1 MPQLHNFSPVSIN
14 CYQHQSID
22 WSMSKPGWSSSPFWP
37 KASARKEQ
45 DWKERKRGREQEG
58 ALRSHSAGGKLSS
71 PDFQRSN
78 MPQDC
83 GVSAPSMCSRSHCG
97 PETFYSLRVK
107 YLVYPV
113 LCVEWPLPGHVL
125 QLATL
130 QPDLVKKNIDSPQ
143 GCKI

>member
-1 MPQLHNFSPVSIN
+1 MVV
-14 CYQHQSID
+14 
-22 WSMSKPGWSSSPFWP
+22 KPFLAKG
-37 KASARKEQ
+37 KCNKGAGLEGKKEG
-45 DWKERKRGREQEG
+45 EREQEG
-58 ALRSHSAGGKLSS
+58 ALGSHSAGGKLAS

-78 MPQDC
+78 VPQDC
-83 GVSAPSMCSRSHCG
+83 GVSAPGMCSRSHCG

-107 YLVYPV
+107 HLVYPV

-130 QPDLVKKNIDSPQ
+130 QPNLVKKNNNDSPQ